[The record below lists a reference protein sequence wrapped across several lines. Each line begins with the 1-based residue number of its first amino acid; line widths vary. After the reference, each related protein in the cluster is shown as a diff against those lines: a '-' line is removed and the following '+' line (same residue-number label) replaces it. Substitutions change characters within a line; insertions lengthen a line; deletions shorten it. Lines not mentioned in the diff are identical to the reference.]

1 MSTISKTHFERL
13 NLEAEEAELTGKEKI
28 AQNLSKQLLK
38 NASTLRTDEEEAEYT
53 YEADEFEADVEEGLW
68 DIVTRVCDFFGTTL
82 DSEKMQDIVSHY
94 AEKIIDDIKS
104 EGNIVSSIGA
114 YEAEVPGEDREL
126 PLLEVEE

>member
-38 NASTLRTDEEEAEYT
+38 NASTLRTEEEEAEYT

-68 DIVTRVCDFFGTTL
+68 DIVTRVCDFFGTTI

-104 EGNIVSSIGA
+104 EGNISSSIGA
-114 YEAEVPGEDREL
+114 YEAQVPGEDREL